1 MKGRS
6 AGDLAAPGYVELA
19 RPHDAMRPCRSL
31 TAGCGRRDG
40 PATMWMRMQIQM
52 WSTSRALTTPPPWLV
67 PVQTSSTSIVLC
79 WPWTLPLRSDDRL
92 SCTLTLTPTRPP
104 WRRRTTASSHTL
116 RCACLSLQTAI
127 LSQHED
133 DESASRATA
142 LNAVN
147 LTSPYA
153 LDPPPGLGRRR
164 LRLGQ
169 FAGDAA
175 TTPLPIAH
183 LGPVALS
190 TLAALS

>member
-1 MKGRS
+1 
-6 AGDLAAPGYVELA
+6 VELA
-19 RPHDAMRPCRSL
+19 RPHNASMSIVNGRAWQTRRACDDVDADADAAVVDIQGSPQPHRLGWCLYKRPRL
-31 TAGCGRRDG
+31 PT
-40 PATMWMRMQIQM
+40 
-52 WSTSRALTTPPPWLV
+52 
-67 PVQTSSTSIVLC
+67 VLC
-79 WPWTLPLRSDDRL
+79 WPWTLPLRSDSRL
-92 SCTLTLTPTRPP
+92 SCTLTPTPTRPP
-104 WRRRTTASSHTL
+104 WRRRTTALPHTL
-116 RCACLSLQTAI
+116 RCACLSLQTVT

-142 LNAVN
+142 PNAVN

-175 TTPLPIAH
+175 TTPLPTAH
-183 LGPVALS
+183 LGPVALG